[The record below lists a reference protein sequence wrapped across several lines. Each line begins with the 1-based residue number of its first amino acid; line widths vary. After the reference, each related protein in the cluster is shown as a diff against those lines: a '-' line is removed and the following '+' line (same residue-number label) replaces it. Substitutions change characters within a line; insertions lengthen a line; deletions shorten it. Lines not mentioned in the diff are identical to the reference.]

1 MEQNQTTVA
10 TKQLS
15 PDSKEFRQALIQAAR
30 QANRLADAFGLK
42 VPTNKAM
49 CEKS

>member
-1 MEQNQTTVA
+1 MQNQTIVVV
-10 TKQLS
+10 KQLS

-49 CEKS
+49 CDKKS